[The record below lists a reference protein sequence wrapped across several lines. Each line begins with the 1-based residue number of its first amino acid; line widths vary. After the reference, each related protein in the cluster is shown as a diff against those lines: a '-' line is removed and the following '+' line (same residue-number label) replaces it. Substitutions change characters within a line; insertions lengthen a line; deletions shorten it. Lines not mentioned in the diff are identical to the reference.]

1 MGRGNVCVRGEYEG
15 LFYIDNDDL
24 RVYRPIKGDKAER
37 KLLRDIPFED
47 ISLWEYSGIDIQW
60 WESDVIE
67 EFQCSMQKRFPS
79 FRPCSEWLDREQK
92 AILENELFYIALENN
107 EWSTAVELIQKEV
120 PWPQDYSGLQRR
132 HFQKYLD
139 GIRNT
144 LFEQFDTLGI
154 YTGPWTSGFIHKT
167 EFTKA

>member
-1 MGRGNVCVRGEYEG
+1 MGRGNVCVHGQYEG

-24 RVYRPIKGDKAER
+24 CVYRPIDGDENER
-37 KLLRDIPFED
+37 KLLRNIPFED
-47 ISLWEYSGIDIQW
+47 ISLWEYSDVDTQW

-67 EFQCSMQKRFPS
+67 EFQDSIQKRFSS
-79 FRPCSEWLDREQK
+79 FRPCSEWLDREQE

-107 EWSTAVELIQKEV
+107 EWSTAVELIQKEA

-139 GIRNT
+139 GIRNA

-154 YTGPWTSGFIHKT
+154 YAGPWTSGFIRKT
-167 EFTKA
+167 DFIKA